1 MGLNPAGVTKT
12 VRMNIEKYDEIRAS
26 LPAGV
31 RLVAVSKFKPAEDI
45 SALYQHGQRV
55 FGENHAQE
63 MKTKHEILPK
73 DIEWHFIGHLQTN
86 KVKYIAPYVSLI
98 HSIDSHD
105 LLKEVNKQAVKN
117 NRVIPCLLQF
127 HIADEETKFG
137 FSLEECT
144 AMLGNPDF
152 QELKNVKIYGV
163 MGMAT
168 FTDDQEQ
175 VRREFQHLHQIFQEL
190 KSIYFAQ
197 NPDFKEISMGMSE
210 DFPIAVEEGST
221 LVRIGSA
228 IFGPRDYSI

>member
-1 MGLNPAGVTKT
+1 
-12 VRMNIEKYDEIRAS
+12 MNIEKYDEIRAS
-26 LPAGV
+26 LPVGV

-63 MKTKHEILPK
+63 MKAKHEILPQ

-98 HSIDSHD
+98 HSIDSLD
-105 LLKEVNKQAVKN
+105 LLKEVNKHAVKN

-137 FSLEECT
+137 FTFEEC
-144 AMLGNPDF
+144 AEMLNSSEF
-152 QELKNVKIYGV
+152 QELKNVKIHGV

-175 VRREFQHLHQIFQEL
+175 VRGEFRHLHQIFQDL
-190 KSIYFAQ
+190 KVQYFAQ
-197 NPDFKEISMGMSE
+197 EPDFKEISMGMSE
-210 DFPIAVEEGST
+210 DYPIAIEEGST

-228 IFGPRDYSI
+228 IFGPRNYNVE

>member
-1 MGLNPAGVTKT
+1 
-12 VRMNIEKYDEIRAS
+12 MNIEKYDEIRAS

-63 MKTKHEILPK
+63 MKAKHEILPQ

-86 KVKYIAPYVSLI
+86 KVKYLAPYVSLI
-98 HSIDSHD
+98 HSIDSLD
-105 LLKEVNKQAVKN
+105 LLKEVNKHAVKN

-137 FSLEECT
+137 FTFEEC
-144 AMLGNPDF
+144 AEMLNSSEF
-152 QELKNVKIYGV
+152 QELKNVKIHGV

-175 VRREFQHLHQIFQEL
+175 VRGEFRHLHQIFQDL
-190 KSIYFAQ
+190 KVQYFAQ
-197 NPDFKEISMGMSE
+197 EPDFKEISMGMSE
-210 DFPIAVEEGST
+210 DYPIAIEEGST

-228 IFGPRDYSI
+228 IFGPRNYNVE